1 MKLLV
6 LSNVSGSTDAV
17 VDALGESGRVVAKE
31 VNLALDA
38 MAEMASEQMKK
49 HSYDKLLV
57 VTKDPMRAGIIMN
70 KQEGINAVV
79 CGSAED
85 VTMANESGANAI
97 IIKDLHSRE
106 FQEMMRNVAS
116 SGAVLQ
122 GIKLNFKLP
131 TVPRKQ
137 ESEPEERDKKNEERA
152 YEARAAEKAREKEER
167 EREESLR
174 KEPSGQPRD
183 GVVGKIKD
191 YLGII

>member
-31 VNLALDA
+31 VNLAIDA

-57 VTKDPMRAGIIMN
+57 ITKDPMRAGIIMN
-70 KQEGINAVV
+70 KQEGINAAV
-79 CGSAED
+79 CGSADD

-97 IIKDLHSRE
+97 IIKDIYSRE

-122 GIKLNFKLP
+122 GFKLNFKLP
-131 TVPRKQ
+131 TMPKKQ
-137 ESEPEERDKKNEERA
+137 ESEPEEHDKKNDERVS
-152 YEARAAEKAREKEER
+152 EARNAEKAREKER

-174 KEPSGQPRD
+174 KDPSGQPRD
-183 GVVGKIKD
+183 GVVGKLKD